1 MYNELDVGG
10 LFTAHSAVCQVDD
23 SLSDVTI
30 AATDAAAARIIDDVT
45 LGWRHRPEVVQHDAC
60 AAARLP
66 EISVRVPI

>member
-45 LGWRHRPEVVQHDAC
+45 LG
-60 AAARLP
+60 
-66 EISVRVPI
+66 